1 MDVTK
6 KFTNAYNDLVDFH
19 ELQASSTAE
28 DNVHSLEALRIHLDH
43 IWSHVKRC
51 YEECR
56 DYEPKESDP
65 PIELK
70 KLRATYRNAIT
81 TYKVTLG
88 TINAEI
94 DVLTNK
100 ASKTLE
106 KNILENPVH
115 YSIKLPPCDTDIFYG
130 SYKTW
135 PTFRDLF
142 SAIYV
147 KNPKISKVEK
157 LYHLNQKTGGEAR
170 DIIANI
176 PLTHDGFDLAWKN
189 LTDRYENK
197 RMQVNEQLKTLF
209 NLPSVILDSSSSLK
223 TLQRSV
229 TGCLETLKTLDID
242 VKSWDY
248 SYLFMLSKNA

>member
-1 MDVTK
+1 MDVTN
-6 KFTNAYNDLVDFH
+6 KFTNAYNNLVDFH

-106 KNILENPVH
+106 KNIL
-115 YSIKLPPCDTDIFYG
+115 
-130 SYKTW
+130 
-135 PTFRDLF
+135 
-142 SAIYV
+142 
-147 KNPKISKVEK
+147 
-157 LYHLNQKTGGEAR
+157 
-170 DIIANI
+170 
-176 PLTHDGFDLAWKN
+176 
-189 LTDRYENK
+189 
-197 RMQVNEQLKTLF
+197 
-209 NLPSVILDSSSSLK
+209 
-223 TLQRSV
+223 
-229 TGCLETLKTLDID
+229 
-242 VKSWDY
+242 
-248 SYLFMLSKNA
+248 